1 MDTNSV
7 TQVDQNEMKGT
18 IKTAKEGKSYISL
31 CSFIGYERSKF
42 FSRALRCEY
51 RLYKVS
57 T

>member
-42 FSRALRCEY
+42 FSRALRCEN